1 MPEMP
6 TLLTSGVAG
15 LLMAGGSS
23 LANAVAD
30 ALRKKAVAGNGAIAT
45 AFWFRVVGVLA
56 LMLMWTVYTV
66 MSRGGSGPI
75 APQIVTVL
83 GPDAHVVASGRRIA
97 AYLAADVA
105 LIAVATALYFRA
117 VQQSSLSVTV
127 PMLSFTPVF
136 LLPAGF
142 LMLREVPTFVQIF
155 GVMLVAGGS
164 VLIHRGEL
172 DEQTSKGRFSSLR
185 RLWTALMHDRGSRM
199 MMLVA
204 LIYSITNP
212 LDKKLAVYYGPY
224 LYTAIYSAAT
234 AMILL
239 GWQLLRDARQLRLT
253 REAWPWAGAAGVTDA
268 ISLLLLFLAF
278 HWMPVAST
286 ITVKRAGAVVTVLLG
301 WKFFRETHLASRL
314 AATCIMILGVCLLS
328 LSVTLWTV
336 LWIGV
341 LSAVLVISQSWL
353 HPRRS

>member
-30 ALRKKAVAGNGAIAT
+30 ALRKKAVACNGAIAT
-45 AFWFRVVGVLA
+45 AFWFRVIGALA
-56 LMLMWTVYTV
+56 LLLMWAAYTV
-66 MSRGGSGPI
+66 LTHGNSGPT
-75 APQIVTVL
+75 APQIAAAL
-83 GPDAHVVASGRRIA
+83 GRDAHVAISGRRVA

-105 LIAVATALYFRA
+105 LIAMATALYFRA

-164 VLIHRGEL
+164 VLIHRGESNG
-172 DEQTSKGRFSSLR
+172 QTSNGWLHSLR
-185 RLWTALMHDRGSRM
+185 RLWTALMHDRGSQM

-212 LDKKLAVYYGPY
+212 LDKELAAYYGPY
-224 LYTAIYSAAT
+224 LYATIYSATT
-234 AMILL
+234 AMVLL
-239 GWQLLRDARQLRLT
+239 CWQLLRDARQLQLT
-253 REAWPWAGAAGVTDA
+253 RQAWPWAGAAGVIDA

-301 WKFFRETHLASRL
+301 WRFFRETHLASRL

-328 LSVTLWTV
+328 LSVTWWAV

-341 LSAVLVISQSWL
+341 LSLVLAMGQSWL

>member
-1 MPEMP
+1 M
-6 TLLTSGVAG
+6 LLTSGVAG

-30 ALRKKAVAGNGAIAT
+30 ALRKKAVACNGAIAT
-45 AFWFRVVGVLA
+45 AFWFRVVGILA
-56 LMLMWTVYTV
+56 LVLMWAAYTV
-66 MSRGGSGPI
+66 MSHGGSGLIAPPI
-75 APQIVTVL
+75 AAAL
-83 GPDAHVVASGRRIA
+83 GRDAHVVISGRRIA
-97 AYLAADVA
+97 AYLAADIA

-117 VQQSSLSVTV
+117 LQKSSLSVTV

-142 LMLREVPTFVQIF
+142 LMLGEAPTVPQIF
-155 GVMLVAGGS
+155 GVILVAGGS
-164 VLIHRGEL
+164 ILIHRGEA
-172 DEQTSKGRFSSLR
+172 EGQTTGGLLKSLR
-185 RLWTALMHDRGSRM
+185 GLWTALMHDRGSQM
-199 MMLVA
+199 MILVA

-212 LDKKLAVYYGPY
+212 LDKRLAAYYGPY
-224 LYTAIYSAAT
+224 LYATIYSAAT
-234 AMILL
+234 AMVLL
-239 GWQLLRDARQLRLT
+239 GWQLLRDGRQLQLT

-301 WKFFRETHLASRL
+301 WMFFGETQLASRL
-314 AATCIMILGVCLLS
+314 AATCIMIFGVCLLS
-328 LSVTLWTV
+328 LSVTWWAM

-341 LSAVLVISQSWL
+341 LSVVLAIGQGWL
-353 HPRRS
+353 HPRRL